1 MTNKTCFDRAVKVI
15 PGGVNSPVRSFSSVG
30 GTPICIQKAQGAYL
44 TTVEGK
50 TLLDFCQS
58 WGPLIFGHGD
68 QDVLHA
74 VHQAVDRGLS
84 YGCNHAGE
92 AELAELILGMIP
104 HANRL
109 RLVNSGT
116 EAVMTALRL
125 ARAATGRSKTV
136 KFDGCYHGHSD
147 SLLVGAGSGLL
158 TGGTSS
164 SLGVPQSLVNDV
176 HVLPYNNLKSAEELF
191 SAVGSQIASVI
202 VEPVAGNMGLI
213 NPIPGFLE
221 GLRTLTEKSESL
233 LIFDEVITGFRLH
246 AGTYAELSGVRPDI
260 TVLGKII
267 GGGMPIGGIVGPEA
281 VMELLAPLG
290 RVYQAGTLSGNPVA
304 VAAGIATLSKLQKK
318 GESLYRR
325 LEEMTGRIAQ
335 GMESAAELNGISI
348 AMSHTGGI
356 FTPFFL
362 EKLPTNLTEA
372 KEVNTDLYARFF
384 HGMLSRGIYLPP
396 SPFEAAF
403 FSDAHT
409 DVEVILMLNT
419 AADVFEE
426 MQT

>member
-1 MTNKTCFDRAVKVI
+1 MTNKEYFDRAVKVI

-58 WGPLIFGHGD
+58 WGPLIHGHGD

-84 YGCNHAGE
+84 YGCNHTGE

-158 TGGTSS
+158 AGGATS
-164 SLGVPQSLVNDV
+164 SLGVPQSLVNDI
-176 HVLPYNNLKSAEELF
+176 HVLPYNNLKSVKKLF

-202 VEPVAGNMGLI
+202 VEPVAGNMGII

-221 GLRTLTEKSESL
+221 GLRTITEKSGSL

-267 GGGMPIGGIVGPEA
+267 GGGMPIGGIVGPETI
-281 VMELLAPLG
+281 MELLAPLG
-290 RVYQAGTLSGNPVA
+290 GVYQAGTLSGNPVA
-304 VAAGIATLSKLQKK
+304 IASGIATLSKLRKK
-318 GESLYRR
+318 GKSLYRR
-325 LEEMTGRIAQ
+325 LEEMTRRIAH
-335 GMESAAELNGISI
+335 GMESAAGLNGISI
-348 AMSHTGGI
+348 AISHIGGV

-362 EKLPTNLTEA
+362 AELPTNLTEA
-372 KEVNTDLYARFF
+372 KEVDTDLYAQFF
-384 HGMLSRGIYLPP
+384 HGMLKRGIYLPP

-403 FSDAHT
+403 LSDAHT
-409 DVEVILMLNT
+409 DEEVILMLNT

-426 MQT
+426 IRT